1 MVHRYEEKYINTCI
15 GRRETHAERRKELK
29 IGNPVGR
36 RAEVLDQEAQ
46 RAERQENL
54 EGMGDMRRRM
64 VLRERVAMAAADKQR

>member
-1 MVHRYEEKYINTCI
+1 M
-15 GRRETHAERRKELK
+15 
-29 IGNPVGR
+29 GR